1 MVAGDRI
8 STIII
13 FYLPLYAL
21 FCFSMEKGIGMNKSF
36 LRRKQKFC
44 AVETFVFSVQN
55 KSLDSRKTN
64 KLYLTAIMD
73 IEINVIPHKCKMV
86 ACCI

>member
-36 LRRKQKFC
+36 LRRKLLFC
-44 AVETFVFSVQN
+44 AEKTFVLRGEN
-55 KSLDSRKTN
+55 KSLDSIKTN
-64 KLYLTAIMD
+64 KPYRTAVMD
-73 IEINVIPHKCKMV
+73 T
-86 ACCI
+86 